1 MSGKTS
7 RQLLRLSGVVAFVVL
22 GLAHAARAADKVDA
36 KGAKIGLYIHMINAW
51 VNPIYD
57 SRSSYFQVVDKKA
70 GLTCRE
76 SNIRALRAA
85 PVGRPGEDL
94 SVKDLAKFRAALKKA
109 PALDSDAAATQMVDA
124 MAQMLAFDNN
134 YFYDSKFLGDDCKRG
149 KEVHALLLATWPKF
163 FQAEQDVR
171 AAVEK
176 YTDEQ
181 ELVKLSDAEKK
192 YGKGSFHWYD
202 RKLLMD
208 AKTLIKAI
216 EAAGREPLGD
226 PAPLHADAAAL
237 QKTYDEL
244 SPLYQKFASRPDAGD
259 TGDWAYLLSYAHDLA
274 RDAEAR
280 AHRMDDEVKRKSA
293 NPYAKGEITALVKTY
308 NSMIEAANRVTFS
321 KTMK

>member
-1 MSGKTS
+1 MSGTI
-7 RQLLRLSGVVAFVVL
+7 RQALRLSWLVAFGVL
-22 GLAHAARAADKVDA
+22 GVARSARAADKVDA
-36 KGAKIGLYIHMINAW
+36 QGAKIGVYIHMINAW
-51 VNPIYD
+51 VNQIGG
-57 SRSSYFQVVDKKA
+57 SRSSYFDVVDKQA
-70 GLTCRE
+70 GLTCKE
-76 SNIRALRAA
+76 SNIRALRVA
-85 PVGRPGEDL
+85 PVGRPGEAL
-94 SVKDLAKFRAALKKA
+94 SVKDLPKFRAALKKA

-124 MAQMLAFDNN
+124 MAQFLAVDNS

-149 KEVHALLLATWPKF
+149 KEIHAMLLATWPKF

-176 YTDEQ
+176 YTDAQ

-202 RKLLMD
+202 RKLLID
-208 AKTLIKAI
+208 AKRLVKAV

-226 PAPLHADAAAL
+226 PAPLHTAAAAL

-244 SPLYQKFASRPDAGD
+244 HPLYEKFASRDDAGD
-259 TGDWAYLLSYAHDLA
+259 TGEWAYMLAHAHDLA

-280 AHRMDDEVKRKSA
+280 AHRMDDEVKKKSI
-293 NPYAKGEITALVKTY
+293 NPYAKGEISTLVKTY
-308 NSMIEAANRVTFS
+308 NDMIAAANDAPFS